1 MAGKAKLEVLGVHYT
16 WAYCHRKRS
25 YGAKERTMPPSRRD
39 TQKYAKARR
48 RYRKAHERLAR
59 DRRQAQHAAKV
70 LEQALEDLGLPRD
83 LVVEI
88 EGRLRSQQKLLGKI
102 VGVMFPPLFG
112 CRTNTELCRV
122 RGWDKNLPSHLLGAL
137 PKRSWI
143 KRLRRLGLEVLVP
156 LWRSTAS
163 KSEATRSRWQW
174 TWVADDSVFKK
185 YGEQLGLVGT
195 WWSGQEHRVL
205 SGIDGVLLV
214 VVIGEGKL
222 VVPVDFAIRRPDPQG
237 PGGPCRDKLYWVE
250 SMLDGRLAAFRR
262 RGVALPPPLV
272 VADSWFSDSK
282 LMRHVATTH
291 RGTFLVEGKSS
302 YVFELPDGQQIKGHD
317 LQQHREWPWR
327 YSEQVP
333 EVRYARFRATSATY
347 GVVTLIVVDAAGED
361 QFYVMCLDTA
371 ISGPRLIRAWKRR
384 HWIEYCFRTL
394 KHLLATGACQVQNED
409 AYYGHLV
416 LRLMGCLV
424 LFYTSRVICKGRLTM
439 EEIIF
444 SLKHYW
450 RFVDCEALE
459 RKALSQGVD
468 AKAA

>member
-1 MAGKAKLEVLGVHYT
+1 MQRYAK
-16 WAYCHRKRS
+16 K
-25 YGAKERTMPPSRRD
+25 
-39 TQKYAKARR
+39 QAKARQR
-48 RYRKAHERLAR
+48 RRLTARERLER
-59 DRRQAQHAAKV
+59 DRRQAQQAAEA
-70 LEQALEDLGLPRD
+70 LEQALHDLGLPKN
-83 LVVEI
+83 LVAEM

-102 VGVMFPPLFG
+102 CGVMFPSLFG

-143 KRLRRLGLEVLVP
+143 KRLKRLGLEVLVP
-156 LWRSTAS
+156 LWRHAAN

-174 TWVADDSVFKK
+174 TWMGDDSVFKK

-222 VVPVDFAIRRPDPQG
+222 VVPVDFAIRRPDPPG
-237 PGGPCRDKLYWVE
+237 PGAPCRDKLHWVQD
-250 SMLDGRLAAFRR
+250 MLDGRVAAFRR
-262 RGVALPPPLV
+262 RGVALPPPIL
-272 VADSWFSDSK
+272 VADSWFGDSK

-291 RGTFLVEGKSS
+291 QGTLLVEGKST
-302 YVFELPDGQQIKGHD
+302 YVFALSDGRQVKGDD
-317 LQQHREWPWR
+317 LQHQRDWPWR
-327 YSEQVP
+327 HSPQVP
-333 EVRYARFRATSATY
+333 GVRYVRLWAISPTY
-347 GVVTLIVVDAAGED
+347 GAVTLSVVDEHGED
-361 QFYVMCLDTA
+361 QFYVMCLATA

-384 HWIEYCFRTL
+384 SWIEYCFRIL
-394 KHLLATGACQVQNED
+394 KHLLATGACQVHSEE

-459 RKALSQGVD
+459 LKALSQGVD
-468 AKAA
+468 EKAA

>member
-1 MAGKAKLEVLGVHYT
+1 MSPSTRDAKKHT
-16 WAYCHRKRS
+16 
-25 YGAKERTMPPSRRD
+25 
-39 TQKYAKARR
+39 KARQR
-48 RYRKAHERLAR
+48 RRRTAQERLAR

-70 LEQALEDLGLPRD
+70 VEQALQDLGLPD
-83 LVVEI
+83 NLVAEI

-102 VGVMFPPLFG
+102 VGMMCPPLFG
-112 CRTNTELCRV
+112 CRTNAELCRV
-122 RGWDKNLPSHLLGAL
+122 RGWDKNLPSHLHSAL
-137 PKRSWI
+137 PKRSWL

-156 LWRSTAS
+156 LWHHAAS

-174 TWVADDSVFKK
+174 TWVGDDSVFKK

-214 VVIGEGKL
+214 VVVGEGKL

-237 PGGPCRDKLYWVE
+237 PGAPCRDKLHWVQV
-250 SMLDGRLAAFRR
+250 MLNGCVAAFRR
-262 RGVALPPPLV
+262 RGIELPPPMV

-291 RGTFLVEGKSS
+291 EGTFLVEGKST
-302 YVFELPDGQQIKGHD
+302 YTFALPDGRQVKGSD
-317 LQQHREWPWR
+317 LQQHRDWPWR
-327 YSEQVP
+327 SSAQVP
-333 EVRYARFRATSATY
+333 GVRYVRLRATSPTY
-347 GVVTLIVVDAAGED
+347 GAVTLIVVSEPKEE
-361 QFYVMCLDTA
+361 QFYVMCLETA

-394 KHLLATGACQVQNED
+394 KHLLATGACQVQSED

-416 LRLMGCLV
+416 LRLMGCFV
-424 LFYTSRVICKGRLTM
+424 LMYTSRVVCKGRLTM

-450 RFVDCEALE
+450 RFVDSEVFEL
-459 RKALSQGVD
+459 KALSWRVD
-468 AKAA
+468 EKAA